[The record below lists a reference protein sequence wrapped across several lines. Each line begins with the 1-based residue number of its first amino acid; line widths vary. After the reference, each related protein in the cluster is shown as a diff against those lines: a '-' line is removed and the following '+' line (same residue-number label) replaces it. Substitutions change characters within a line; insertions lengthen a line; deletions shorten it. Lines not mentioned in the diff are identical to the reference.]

1 MNLTTSHNTKLI
13 HRNHLCSYTLI
24 VKDQKG
30 EIKEKISLASA
41 TERIKYLGLNLPKE
55 AKDLYAK

>member
-1 MNLTTSHNTKLI
+1 M